1 MKFAWASGRHRLLYL
16 LPFALVALA
25 TEIAFGV
32 TNGRGVTWDFAN
44 YYDVGHKV
52 SAGEVENLYNKFALI
67 EGKPPQGNM
76 GFKGTPLSATFYI
89 PLASFSPRVAL
100 VLFKVQNTLATLAAL
115 FLLFWQLK
123 RFGEASFGSQA
134 AFLSLFL
141 TFVAVYQPFWRVYA
155 IGGQTTPTVFLL
167 LVLALICHLKGGR
180 DFLVAL
186 FFSLAVTIKP
196 AFVLGLAVLALLSG
210 RKLLIY
216 TIGIGVTLAAMSI
229 VLMGWGTHEAFL
241 RYALSE
247 QATSW
252 ATNSSLTVA
261 LDNLR
266 GMLRP
271 PPEPLPYVIMSAMIR
286 LGVSGLLIGLFLRY
300 RSRISS
306 EPARRHLDF
315 VLSITSCLLI
325 MPVVWAHYLS
335 LLFIPLSYCLA
346 VSTALPRTA
355 RWLLGAILVASLAQ
369 SVNVVAQIQA
379 MIVVNTWPE
388 MLAVGLLKSL
398 PLGLTAFLLLRYRK
412 ELVQTYVSPQ
422 WGAGKPAA
430 VTA

>member
-1 MKFAWASGRHRLLYL
+1 
-16 LPFALVALA
+16 
-25 TEIAFGV
+25 
-32 TNGRGVTWDFAN
+32 
-44 YYDVGHKV
+44 
-52 SAGEVENLYNKFALI
+52 
-67 EGKPPQGNM
+67 
-76 GFKGTPLSATFYI
+76 
-89 PLASFSPRVAL
+89 
-100 VLFKVQNTLATLAAL
+100 
-115 FLLFWQLK
+115 
-123 RFGEASFGSQA
+123 
-134 AFLSLFL
+134 
-141 TFVAVYQPFWRVYA
+141 
-155 IGGQTTPTVFLL
+155 
-167 LVLALICHLKGGR
+167 
-180 DFLVAL
+180 
-186 FFSLAVTIKP
+186 
-196 AFVLGLAVLALLSG
+196 
-210 RKLLIY
+210 LLIY

-271 PPEPLPYVIMSAMIR
+271 RPEPLPYVIMSAMIR

-315 VLSITSCLLI
+315 VLSITSCLLV
-325 MPVVWAHYLS
+325 MPVVWGHYLS